1 MALLRIACRSAV
13 SATPASLLVA
23 CLIAAAAGSAQ
34 AASAVAVNGG
44 AVVDGYV
51 RLDALKIKST
61 AVKILINGGDSVAFV
76 RSNGYFSIALSPG
89 SHTLQVAAPGAF
101 FLPVVLQVSAKHAG
115 SFRAVVIREQ
125 GPASL
130 SIDPLIISP
139 FAAEEY
145 LERRQPFSIWT
156 IVKSPMGIMI
166 CFMLVVM
173 VVLPRLADSIDP
185 EEMKQMQEQM
195 QQQQVPSLSGLL
207 SGNR

>member
-1 MALLRIACRSAV
+1 MALPPLACRSAI
-13 SATPASLLVA
+13 SAVAASLLIA
-23 CLIAAAAGSAQ
+23 CLLTLAAGSAQ
-34 AASAVAVNGG
+34 AANAVALEGG
-44 AVVDGYV
+44 TVVDGYV

-76 RSNGYFSIALSPG
+76 RSNGYFSINLSPG
-89 SHTLQVAAPGAF
+89 THTLQVTAPGAF
-101 FLPVVLQVSAKHAG
+101 FLPVMLQISAKHAG
-115 SFRAVVIREQ
+115 NFRAVVIREQ

-145 LERRQPFSIWT
+145 FEKREPFTIWT
-156 IVKSPMGIMI
+156 LLKNPMGIMI
-166 CFMLVVM
+166 CLMLVVM
-173 VVLPRLADSIDP
+173 VILPRLADSIDP